1 MLSGGAVVAYDNNMS
16 PSILLLS
23 LCLLTAPF
31 FAIASNPSGYF
42 INCGANQGI
51 TVDGLKY
58 IPDSDG
64 KYIKI
69 GNSATITKPD
79 ISPLLTTLRYFPDA
93 ASRKFCYSFPVT
105 KNGRYLLKTVY
116 YYGNFDGK
124 NQPPVFDQIVE
135 GTRWSIVNTT
145 DDYAKGLSSY
155 YEVVLRATGR
165 NLGVCV
171 ARNKY
176 TGSSSPFIST
186 LDLTL
191 LDSSVYKPT
200 DFDKYALVA
209 VARHAFGSQ
218 HFISFPDD
226 QFNRM
231 WQPYKEQ
238 QKSVVKSQSNVSSS
252 DFWNLPPAK
261 AFSAGIT
268 TNDKTLEIN
277 WPTVAL
283 PASQYYISLYF
294 QDNRIPSPDSWRIF
308 DVSINENKF
317 FSGLNATTKG
327 VTVYGAQWPLSGHT
341 KITLTSTRGEVA
353 PVINAGEV
361 YQVFP
366 LGGRTRTR
374 DVIAMEDLAKSIE
387 KPPADWKG
395 DPCLPQGNSW
405 IGVTCTNEFNARVIS
420 LNLTNAGLAGSLP
433 ASINNLS
440 ALNHLWLGGNKF
452 SGHIPDLGGLKEL
465 ETLHLEKNNFEGS
478 LPASLN
484 QLPKLREVYSDF
496 QAGNSAGKIPI
507 ATQGKLV
514 E

>member
-1 MLSGGAVVAYDNNMS
+1 MS

-23 LCLLTAPF
+23 LCLLTSPF
-31 FAIASNPSGYF
+31 FALSSNPSGYF
-42 INCGANQGI
+42 INCGATEEL
-51 TVDGLKY
+51 TVDGIKY
-58 IPDSDG
+58 VPDSDG

-69 GNSATITKPD
+69 GNTATITKPD
-79 ISPLLTTLRYFPDA
+79 ISPLLTTVRYFPDA
-93 ASRKFCYSFPVT
+93 ASRKFCYSFPVS
-105 KNGRYLLKTVY
+105 KNGRYLLKSMY

-124 NQPPVFDQIVE
+124 NQAPVFDQIVE

-145 DDYAKGLSSY
+145 EEYVKGLSSY
-155 YEVVLRATGR
+155 YEVVVRATGK

-176 TGSSSPFIST
+176 TGSSSPFISA
-186 LDLTL
+186 LEVTL
-191 LDSSVYKPT
+191 LDSSMYNPT
-200 DFDKYALVA
+200 DFEKYALVA
-209 VARHAFGSQ
+209 VARNAFGSQ
-218 HFISFPDD
+218 DFISFPDD

-231 WQPYKEQ
+231 WQPYKEEQ
-238 QKSVVKSQSNVSSS
+238 NSVVVKSQSNVSSS
-252 DFWNLPPAK
+252 DFWNLPPSK
-261 AFSAGIT
+261 AFSSGIT
-268 TNDKTLEIN
+268 AKNSNEKTLEIN
-277 WPTVAL
+277 WPPVSL
-283 PASQYYISLYF
+283 PGSQYYISLYF
-294 QDNRIPSPDSWRIF
+294 QDNRAPGSWRVF
-308 DVSINENKF
+308 DVSINGVKF

-327 VTVYGAQWPLSGHT
+327 VTVYGAQWPLSGQS
-341 KITLTSTRGEVA
+341 KIQLSTTSGEDA

-366 LGGRTRTR
+366 LSGRTRTR
-374 DVIAMEDLAKSIE
+374 DGLAKSLE

-405 IGVTCTNEFNARVIS
+405 TGVTCSNEFNARVLS

-440 ALNHLWLGGNKF
+440 ALDHLLLAGNKL
-452 SGHIPDLGGLKEL
+452 SGHIPDLSGLREL
-465 ETLHLEKNNFEGS
+465 ETLHLEDNKFEGS

-507 ATQGKLV
+507 APQGKLA